1 MVDQALLLL
10 RIAVL
15 VLLYLFIW
23 KIARTA
29 VRDMRGAQESMI
41 LRPGQGFDAVSQP
54 TPAPTPAAAPT
65 RARAGRLLVLAS
77 DVLPPGAMIVLDAP
91 EVLIG
96 RDPTAQA
103 LLDGDGFV
111 SARHALVRV
120 RGGGPSVIDLGSTN
134 GTFVNGERIAAETAL
149 EDGDEIAI
157 GSTRMVY
164 EPGGA

>member
-15 VLLYLFIW
+15 VLLYLFVW
-23 KIARTA
+23 RIARTA
-29 VRDMRGAQESMI
+29 VRDVRGAQESMI
-41 LRPGQGFDAVSQP
+41 LRPGQGFDAV
-54 TPAPTPAAAPT
+54 PAAPASAPAAT
-65 RARAGRLLVLAS
+65 ARPGRLLVLES
-77 DVLPPGAMIVLDAP
+77 DVLPPGAAVVLDQP

-96 RDPTAQA
+96 RDPHAQA
-103 LLDGDGFV
+103 LLEGDGFV

-120 RGGGPSVIDLGSTN
+120 RGGRPTIADLGSTN

-149 EDGDEIAI
+149 DDGDEVAI

-164 EPGGA
+164 EPGAA

>member
-23 KIARTA
+23 RIARTA
-29 VRDMRGAQESMI
+29 VRDVRGAQESMI
-41 LRPGQGFDAVSQP
+41 LRPGQGFDA
-54 TPAPTPAAAPT
+54 PAPQAAPAPAAAP
-65 RARAGRLLVLAS
+65 ARPGRLLVLAS
-77 DVLPPGAMIVLDAP
+77 DVLPPGAAIVLDAP

-96 RDPTAQA
+96 RDPNAQA
-103 LLDGDGFV
+103 MLDGDGFV

-120 RGGGPSVIDLGSTN
+120 RGGTPTVIDLGSTN
-134 GTFVNGERIAAETAL
+134 GTFVNGERIGAETPL
-149 EDGDEIAI
+149 EDGDEVAI